1 MLVSQFKCATAYQDE
16 FSSVTI
22 AAAIQPTEMAQP
34 HK

>member
-1 MLVSQFKCATAYQDE
+1 MKQAKKSYQDE